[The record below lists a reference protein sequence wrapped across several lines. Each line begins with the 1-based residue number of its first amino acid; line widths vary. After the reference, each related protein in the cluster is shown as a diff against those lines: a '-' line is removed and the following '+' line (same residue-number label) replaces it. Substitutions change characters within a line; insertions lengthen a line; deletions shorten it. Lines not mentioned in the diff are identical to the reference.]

1 MESDCGTH
9 REDELVVLLRA
20 LSRHGLREG
29 DWVCSLRTRVTG
41 QLAVERLG
49 EQPRIVVQT
58 DFGCVDAAGPGPSAS
73 ASASLKDWQP
83 CPPSFR

>member
-1 MESDCGTH
+1 MEPTRGPNQ
-9 REDELVVLLRA
+9 EDELVVLLRA

-41 QLAVERLG
+41 QLAVECRG

-58 DFGCVDAAGPGPSAS
+58 DFGCVDTALPDHSR
-73 ASASLKDWQP
+73 SASLADWQP
-83 CPPSFR
+83 CAPSFR